1 MKPMH
6 TYLAAHPQKGK
17 EAIEQDLRTM
27 TFEDWIVYII
37 RENKDKLPWNK
48 KQYLK

>member
-17 EAIEQDLRTM
+17 NAIEQDYRTM

-37 RENKDKLPWNK
+37 RENQDKLPWNK
-48 KQYLK
+48 K